1 MLTTNT
7 NNMIT
12 KAKCIVLALAAM
24 LVLPFQ
30 AMAQS
35 RTVTG
40 VVSDQGGPLI
50 GVSVVEKG
58 TTNGVS
64 TDLDGRYS
72 IKVAGS
78 NSVLVFTY
86 IGFADVEMP
95 VGKQS
100 TINVV
105 MEVDATLLDD
115 AIVVGY
121 GTQAK
126 SHLTGSVAKIGG
138 ESLIDLPVSDVTTAL
153 QGQIAGLS
161 INNITSEVG
170 VSPTIRVRG
179 TGSISADS
187 APLVIVDG
195 FPEPEGLSNVN
206 ANDIKS
212 IEILKDAASA
222 AIYGSRAANGVIMIT
237 TKSGNAEKPSYTL
250 KAYQGGK
257 YAYKLHDMITATDY
271 LNLQIAEESMGGPA
285 VKGQDRAAAWIEQN
299 IGSTDWQREALRSI
313 AGITSV
319 QFSVS
324 GGSKRTKQYTSASYT
339 RDQGIMLQN
348 QVEKLGF
355 RTRLDA
361 ELHPRVTFGYNISG
375 NYQRWERPRNNFID
389 FYRTP
394 SFLPVQHNAWTTAFT
409 GGYTGFA
416 RGSHFNSISAPTNG
430 TDEYG
435 NPIWDKNVS
444 PFNSAN
450 NNPKSVMANTERSGE
465 SFSALAN
472 AYFEVILAPGL
483 KFRTSDG
490 LNVRFSPSYNYAN
503 INALKDG
510 TPSEASYFSTLYVD
524 LLSEN
529 TLTYDLTKGAHKLN
543 LLAGFT
549 AEKTR
554 VQRVAMTASGFPT
567 DDIHTLN
574 AATVFEIAANNNGN
588 GAGTGTFRY
597 PDKVLE
603 SWLARATYSYKD
615 RYLASA
621 SVRLDRSSLF
631 LGDNVNAWFPSI
643 SLGWRVTEEPWMKPY
658 AKTLSNLKLR
668 ASYGVTGNN
677 NVQYYSALEVLGGAN
692 YATGEGNGSLVPGAA
707 NTSSTLANADITWEQ
722 TDEFNGGLDL
732 GLFHGRISLTA
743 DAYYSITRALLFEQP
758 TQSFTGFT
766 KYWNNIGRVRNS
778 GIELQ
783 LNTINFNRRNF
794 KWETNLNFSL
804 TRNKLLEIGGEK
816 QVITQGERSENY
828 IARVGEPLIQYYGF
842 RTDGVWNS
850 TEEINANPHFAADV
864 PGGLRIVDANGDGSL
879 TDEDRVTRGN
889 PYPDFSYG
897 ITNTFLIGK
906 VDISFLIQG
915 VQGITVFNGDVYY
928 NETHKYNAAYLKDRW
943 VSADYPGNGKVPF
956 GKYGYDLL
964 LTDYPLQDGS
974 YVCLRN
980 ATIGYT
986 LNKKDLKN
994 ALKGLRLYVSGN
1006 NLLYLWSKDYK
1017 GINPESRMTG
1027 GAYSSPMISG
1037 YQRGGFPLT
1046 STVTFGAEI
1055 RF

>member
-1 MLTTNT
+1 
-7 NNMIT
+7 MIA
-12 KAKCIVLALAAM
+12 KAKCIVLALA
-24 LVLPFQ
+24 VLLILPVQ
-30 AMAQS
+30 AIAQS
-35 RTVTG
+35 RSVSG
-40 VVSDQGGPLI
+40 VVSDQSGPLI

-78 NSVLVFTY
+78 NAVLVFTY

-430 TDEYG
+430 VDEYG

-529 TLTYDLTKGAHKLN
+529 TLTYDLTKGYHKLN

-658 AKTLSNLKLR
+658 AKTLSNLKFR

-850 TEEINANPHFAADV
+850 TEEISANPHFAADV

-879 TDEDRVTRGN
+879 TDEDRVTLGN

-897 ITNTFLIGK
+897 VTNTFLIGK

>member
-1 MLTTNT
+1 
-7 NNMIT
+7 MIA
-12 KAKCIVLALAAM
+12 KAKCIVLALA
-24 LVLPFQ
+24 VLLILPVQ
-30 AMAQS
+30 AIAQS
-35 RTVTG
+35 RSVSG
-40 VVSDQGGPLI
+40 VVSDQSGPLI

-78 NSVLVFTY
+78 NAVLVFTY

-430 TDEYG
+430 VDEYG

-529 TLTYDLTKGAHKLN
+529 TLTYDLTKGYHKLN

-658 AKTLSNLKLR
+658 AKTLSNLKFR

-850 TEEINANPHFAADV
+850 TEEISANPHFAADV

-879 TDEDRVTRGN
+879 TDEDRVTLGN

>member
-1 MLTTNT
+1 MTNSY
-7 NNMIT
+7 NMIP
-12 KAKCIVLALAAM
+12 KARCIALSLMAFL
-24 LVLPFQ
+24 LVPLQ
-30 AMAQS
+30 LKAQS
-35 RTVTG
+35 R
-40 VVSDQGGPLI
+40 VVSGEVSDHDGPLV
-50 GVSVVEKG
+50 GVSVMEKG
-58 TTNGVS
+58 TVNGVS
-64 TDLDGRYS
+64 TDLDGNYS
-72 IKVAGS
+72 ITVTGA
-78 NSVLVFTY
+78 NPVLVFTY
-86 IGFADVEMP
+86 IGYNDVE
-95 VGKQS
+95 VAVEKRGK
-100 TINVV
+100 INVM
-105 MEVDATLLDD
+105 MEVNATLLDD
-115 AIVVGY
+115 AVVVGY

-126 SHLTGSVAKIGG
+126 SHLTGSISKIGG
-138 ESLIDLPVSDVTTAL
+138 ESLIDLPVSDVTNAL
-153 QGQIAGLS
+153 QGRIAGLNV
-161 INNITSEVG
+161 NNVTSEVG
-170 VSPTIRVRG
+170 VAPTIRVRG
-179 TGSISADS
+179 TGSISAGS
-187 APLVIVDG
+187 SPLVIVDG
-195 FPEPEGLSNVN
+195 FPESDGLSNVN
-206 ANDIKS
+206 ASDIKS

-237 TKSGNAEKPSYTL
+237 TKSGDAEKPAYTF

-257 YAYKLHDMITATDY
+257 YAYQLHDMITATDY

-299 IGSTDWQREALRSI
+299 IGSTDWQREALRDI

-324 GGSKRTKQYTSASYT
+324 GGTKRMKQYTSANYT

-355 RTRLDA
+355 RTRLDV
-361 ELHPRVTFGYNISG
+361 ELHSRVTFGYNISG
-375 NYQRWERPRNNFID
+375 NYQKSERPRNNFID

-472 AYFEVILAPGL
+472 AYFQVVLAPNL
-483 KFRTSDG
+483 TFRTSNG
-490 LNVRFSPSYNYAN
+490 LNVRFAPSYNYAN

-510 TPSEASYFSTLYVD
+510 TPSEASYFSTLDVD

-529 TLTYDLTKGAHKLN
+529 TLNYDLNKGSHKLN

-549 AEKTR
+549 VEKTR

-574 AATVFEIAANNNGN
+574 AATVFEIAASNNGN

-597 PDKVLE
+597 PDKILE

-643 SLGWRVTEEPWMKPY
+643 SLGWRVTEEPWMKSI
-658 AKTLSNLKLR
+658 ANTLSNLKLR

-692 YATGEGNGSLVPGAA
+692 YALGEGNGSLVPGAA
-707 NTSSTLANADITWEQ
+707 NTSSTLANANITWEQ
-722 TDEFNGGLDL
+722 TDEFNYGLDL
-732 GLFHGRISLTA
+732 GLFHGRIALTA

-778 GIELQ
+778 GVELQ
-783 LNTINFNRRNF
+783 LTTLNVDRRQF
-794 KWETNLNFSL
+794 KWESDFNFSL
-804 TRNKLLEIGGEK
+804 NRNKLLEIGGER

-828 IARVGEPLIQYYGF
+828 IAIVGEPLIQYYGF
-842 RTDGVWNS
+842 QTNGVWNS
-850 TEEINANPHFAADV
+850 TAEINANPHFAADI
-864 PGGLRIVDANGDGSL
+864 PGGLRIVDANKDGVL
-879 TDEDRVTRGN
+879 TDDDRIPLGN
-889 PYPDFSYG
+889 PYPAFSYG
-897 ITNTFLIGK
+897 VTNTFLIGK
-906 VDISFLIQG
+906 MDISFLIQG

-943 VSADYPGNGKVPF
+943 VSAEYPGNGKVPF
-956 GKYGYDLL
+956 GKYGYDIL

-980 ATIGYT
+980 ATIGYS

-994 ALKGLRLYVSGN
+994 VLKGLRFYLSGN
-1006 NLLYLWSKDYK
+1006 NLFYLWSKDYK

-1027 GAYSSPMISG
+1027 GQYSSPMISG

-1046 STVTFGAEI
+1046 STVTFGVEI
-1055 RF
+1055 KF